1 MSSNRLSWIGVGVVV
16 VVVAILVARTVRQDE
31 ALAPGGAV
39 PGTADR
45 APVAQAP
52 AVSQPRGERG
62 AAVPSSI
69 QRAKQVL
76 KDKGY
81 YDGPIDGNFDPTV
94 SEALKKFQK
103 DAGMRPTGN
112 LDAKTYSALGV
123 EVKSRRAQP

>member
-31 ALAPGGAV
+31 ALTPAGS
-39 PGTADR
+39 
-45 APVAQAP
+45 APVAAQRDPAAQRPVASERTERAP
-52 AVSQPRGERG
+52 S
-62 AAVPSSI
+62 VPSSI

-81 YDGPIDGNFDPTV
+81 YDGPVDGNFDPTV

-103 DAGMRPTGN
+103 DAGMTPTGN
-112 LDAKTYSALGV
+112 LDAKTYAALGV
-123 EVKSRRAQP
+123 EVKSRRARP